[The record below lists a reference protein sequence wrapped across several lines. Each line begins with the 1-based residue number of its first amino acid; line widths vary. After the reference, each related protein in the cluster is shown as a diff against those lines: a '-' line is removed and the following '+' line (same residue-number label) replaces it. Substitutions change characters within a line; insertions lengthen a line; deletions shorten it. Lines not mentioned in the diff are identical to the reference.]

1 MFQIDKELHGPKS
14 PRTIRFP
21 DAFLKH
27 LCLLAQENEISLN
40 RFVVQCCKYAVDNME
55 EKNDKTSGL
64 PAGF

>member
-40 RFVVQCCKYAVDNME
+40 RFVVQCCKYAVDNIE
-55 EKNDKTSGL
+55 EKNDKTSGET
-64 PAGF
+64 AGF